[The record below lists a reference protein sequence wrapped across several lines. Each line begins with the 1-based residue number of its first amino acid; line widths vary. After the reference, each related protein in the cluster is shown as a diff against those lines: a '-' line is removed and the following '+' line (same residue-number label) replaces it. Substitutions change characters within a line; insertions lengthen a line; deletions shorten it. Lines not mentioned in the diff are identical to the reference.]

1 LLLFAWPHD
10 PHDSIR
16 QPGVQHRS
24 PKAYKCRGWQCRS
37 RATTLLILLVP
48 AGVCTAV
55 LSLDHLDAIRLA
67 EIDKIVPFLP
77 PGARILDL
85 GAGTGKQALE
95 LQRRGFDVTAI
106 EIADSNYATQ
116 RVFPIT
122 DYDGWTI
129 PLADASIDVVFSS
142 NVLEHVAD
150 LARMHAEIR
159 RVLAPGGSCLHVLPT
174 HTWRLWSTLASYLEA
189 ISFFTSS
196 LPRLFP
202 QATPRAAELQRL
214 REAWYRTAR
223 HTVGLCL
230 PRRHG
235 ERGNVISELWLF
247 HPRWWRRNFRDNGF
261 AVVGDEPMGL
271 FYTGEV
277 LFGLRLGL
285 AKRERLAR
293 VLGSSCHLF
302 RLVPVPRR

>member
-1 LLLFAWPHD
+1 LF
-10 PHDSIR
+10 
-16 QPGVQHRS
+16 QPVS
-24 PKAYKCRGWQCRS
+24 VS
-37 RATTLLILLVP
+37 
-48 AGVCTAV
+48 AV

-122 DYDGWTI
+122 DYDGRTI

-159 RVLAPGGSCLHVLPT
+159 RVLAPGGSLSPRSSDPHLAALVHAGVLP
-174 HTWRLWSTLASYLEA
+174 RGDLV
-189 ISFFTSS
+189 FTSS

>member
-1 LLLFAWPHD
+1 M
-10 PHDSIR
+10 
-16 QPGVQHRS
+16 
-24 PKAYKCRGWQCRS
+24 
-37 RATTLLILLVP
+37 
-48 AGVCTAV
+48 
-55 LSLDHLDAIRLA
+55 LSLDHLDAIRAA
-67 EIDKIVPFLP
+67 ELEKIASLFPA
-77 PGARILDL
+77 GARVLEI

-95 LQRRGFDVTAI
+95 LQRRGFEVSAI
-106 EIADSNYATQ
+106 ELADSNYAAH
-116 RVFPIT
+116 RVFPIK
-122 DYDGWTI
+122 DYDGRSI
-129 PLADASIDVVFSS
+129 PLPDASVDVVFSS
-142 NVLEHVAD
+142 NVLEHVPD
-150 LARMHAEIR
+150 LSRMHAEIR
-159 RVLAPGGSCLHVLPT
+159 RLLAPGGTCLHVLPT

-202 QATPRAAELQRL
+202 QATPRAAERQRL

-261 AVVGDEPMGL
+261 AVVSDEPMGL

-302 RLVPVPRR
+302 RLVPVPRQ